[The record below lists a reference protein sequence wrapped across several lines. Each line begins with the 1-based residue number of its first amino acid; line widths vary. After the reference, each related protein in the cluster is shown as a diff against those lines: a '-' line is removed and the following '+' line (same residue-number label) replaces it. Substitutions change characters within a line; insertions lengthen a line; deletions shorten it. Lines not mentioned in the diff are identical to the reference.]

1 MSHHHHNHGGGHCHD
16 EHEGHDHSNDI
27 TPAIQSGLYSQI
39 DFDGII
45 TLNEAEAKSGAAI
58 VKKTWDERLNEKPE
72 LESDADE
79 ELLMTIPFV

>member
-1 MSHHHHNHGGGHCHD
+1 MSHHHHHHGGGCHG
-16 EHEGHDHSNDI
+16 EHEGHDHSNDV

-58 VKKTWDERLNEKPE
+58 VKKTWEERLNEQPE

-79 ELLMTIPFV
+79 EILMTIPSV